1 MKYPCLGQQVFIIQ
15 AKRKNSM
22 NVFKNQAIVNAY
34 KFIPKTTD
42 NNVLV
47 MMKTNTIIIEI

>member
-1 MKYPCLGQQVFIIQ
+1 
-15 AKRKNSM
+15 M